1 MLEKSKMECPRDAI
15 YEANWYL
22 HYCMSAVV
30 YHVHITTVTCT
41 YHSTDGVGTKCSWPW
56 SAAGRSAVLHCAAV
70 CKGGGRGTTSL
81 SEGPQT
87 RVIGVSLHRHHE
99 NQLCQGTNTGQYTS
113 YTCTSTFSCFTVWF
127 EVVEES
133 ERLPLS
139 PSLPLLSLPL
149 PPLSPSLPPS
159 PSPPPSLSLS
169 PSLPL
174 PLPLPPSVSS

>member
-15 YEANWYL
+15 YEAKNVNWYRGFDI

-30 YHVHITTVTCT
+30 YHVHITIVTCT
-41 YHSTDGVGTKCSWPW
+41 YHSTDGVGAKCSWPQ

-70 CKGGGRGTTSL
+70 CKGGGRGTASL

-87 RVIGVSLHRHHE
+87 RVVGVPLHCHHE
-99 NQLCQGTNTGQYTS
+99 NQLCQGTNTGQDTS

-139 PSLPLLSLPL
+139 LSSHSLPLLLSLPL
-149 PPLSPSLPPS
+149 
-159 PSPPPSLSLS
+159 
-169 PSLPL
+169 SLPL